1 MIGGVSVMRRTEA
14 FPNVQGMGPDVAG
27 SCAKPRPM
35 RAEQPRDCVAYQ
47 PLVSVTL
54 SHWPQRTAEAGADG
68 RCACPES
75 DLRVGH
81 SSHQLRDLG
90 AITNRGQAN
99 RKILR
104 HRMQNRHC
112 PLSVLPLCIVCFAY
126 QANMVFPRSRHAAK
140 FFYTAHICCGK
151 SLWQKL
157 AESSWNKTT
166 AVSHLR
172 SAGCS
177 S

>member
-1 MIGGVSVMRRTEA
+1 VFVPRSGAPTSIRELMIGGVSVMRRTEA

-54 SHWPQRTAEAGADG
+54 SH
-68 RCACPES
+68 
-75 DLRVGH
+75 
-81 SSHQLRDLG
+81 
-90 AITNRGQAN
+90 RGQAN